1 MLPLKQNRIV
11 GVGAPSNAAVSDD
24 ASTQH
29 PHGTLADFT
38 VLKQLG
44 KGSYGTV
51 LQVRHNASNVIYA
64 LKKCD
69 ISKMARREIADCL
82 GEVRFLASVH
92 HTNIIKFVDA
102 FVTRDAPTFLCTVM
116 EFADGGDLS
125 AKVERHKARNAP
137 LSEDV
142 IFAYFLQ
149 MVEAIAHLHRLKV
162 LHRDLK
168 TANVFLT
175 ANGQIKVG
183 DLGVS
188 SGSLSKGKLA
198 NTQIGTPFYMSP
210 EIWANKPYD
219 DKSDIWAL
227 GCILYELAALKP
239 PFNGRD
245 ISDLSRKVQAGT
257 FTPVPSTFS
266 KDLHSVIS
274 ACLQVNP
281 KRRPSAEE
289 LLALPALIKNRER
302 LRDKMAQTLYN
313 ALLEYGDDVGEEDHL
328 LGTIAVPSFGNM
340 RKLADALPAP
350 QYESVVTRNNSGGGG
365 GEKLEGGGGGVLS
378 NALNNNNKGGGNSG
392 SPKSNGIASQQAQAL
407 RGIAAPSSS
416 SSSSSESDKDM
427 DFLSLGVR
435 DSKPLNAAGVNNGA
449 PGGGGVDGGGGGA
462 NLVGKPPV
470 AIAPAAFI
478 QIKRSDS
485 NNSNPG
491 IVSNGAIKQPQKQ
504 DYLLPMKAA
513 AALPPQYVAPQQ
525 RQAQQQQQQQQYS
538 IPQKQQGQEEK
549 EPISRVQQKILQQLQ
564 NEQQKQQPP
573 LQQLRQAQ
581 GVFPGAAAG
590 VVPGLVSYAGQQQQN
605 QQPGGQVRLVQYQQ
619 RQQQYQ
625 QQMQQQVAAPINN
638 LRPLPPSIVAS
649 AAAPAAGPAAAPA
662 AGPFSRQNAQYV
674 MDPRPIGAAA
684 PPISALQQQQQQLPQ
699 QQQQPVGVSEARR
712 IADDEAKAKLRAIQD
727 KQDKFRQQQQQ
738 LLLLQQPNQ
747 GGGVGGGQRQMY
759 RYGGGAAAMPQAPV
773 GAAVKGAVV
782 APPPNWWG

>member
-1 MLPLKQNRIV
+1 MQRVV
-11 GVGAPSNAAVSDD
+11 GSINPSSE
-24 ASTQH
+24 ASSH

-51 LQVRHNASNVIYA
+51 LQVRHNASGVIYA

-69 ISKMARREIADCL
+69 ISKMAKREIADCL

-102 FVTRDAPTFLCTVM
+102 FVTRDMPTYLCTVM

-149 MVEAIAHLHRLKV
+149 MVEAISHLHKLKV

-168 TANVFLT
+168 TANIFLT

-245 ISDLSRKVQAGT
+245 ISDLSKKVQAGT
-257 FTPVPSTFS
+257 FTPIPSTFS
-266 KDLHSVIS
+266 KDLHSLIS

-281 KRRPSAEE
+281 KRRPSADE
-289 LLALPALIKNRER
+289 LLAFPSLIKNRER

-313 ALLEYGDDVGEEDHL
+313 ALLEYGDDIGEDDHL

-340 RKLADALPAP
+340 KKLSDALPAA
-350 QYESVVTRNNSGGGG
+350 QYESVTRNGNGDGNNINEKGGGG
-365 GEKLEGGGGGVLS
+365 GGGRGNNGNGGILS
-378 NALNNNNKGGGNSG
+378 SALNRGSG
-392 SPKSNGIASQQAQAL
+392 SSPKAVSATP
-407 RGIAAPSSS
+407 RVPSSI
-416 SSSSSESDKDM
+416 SENDKDI
-427 DFLSLGVR
+427 DFLALGVR
-435 DSKPLNAAGVNNGA
+435 DSKPVSVHNNDNNNNNNGGSGG
-449 PGGGGVDGGGGGA
+449 GGGGVIYS
-462 NLVGKPPV
+462 KPPLV
-470 AIAPAAFI
+470 APAPVPAPIAPAKLV
-478 QIKRSDS
+478 KRSDS
-485 NNSNPG
+485 NNSNAAG
-491 IVSNGAIKQPQKQ
+491 IVANSGDSKLQQQQDFFQQPLSQGI
-504 DYLLPMKAA
+504 
-513 AALPPQYVAPQQ
+513 
-525 RQAQQQQQQQQYS
+525 AQQQQQQQKLVLLSQ
-538 IPQKQQGQEEK
+538 QEKQ
-549 EPISRVQQKILQQLQ
+549 PISRVQQKILQQLQ
-564 NEQQKQQPP
+564 NEQQNNQFQPQIQMRQQ
-573 LQQLRQAQ
+573 Q

-590 VVPGLVSYAGQQQQN
+590 VVPGLISYS
-605 QQPGGQVRLVQYQQ
+605 QQPNNQVGQVRLVQYQQ

-625 QQMQQQVAAPINN
+625 QQLQQQPIQGQNNN
-638 LRPLPPSIVAS
+638 LRPPLPVPIPAS
-649 AAAPAAGPAAAPA
+649 
-662 AGPFSRQNAQYV
+662 GPFSRQNSQYV
-674 MDPRPIGAAA
+674 MDPRPFGAFPAA
-684 PPISALQQQQQQLPQ
+684 PASILQPQ
-699 QQQQPVGVSEARR
+699 QQQYSRKELIPPTAPMVAPQQQGQVVGVLEARK
-712 IADDEAKAKLRAIQD
+712 IADDEAKAKLRALQD
-727 KQDKFRQQQQQ
+727 KQDKFRQQQPQQ
-738 LLLLQQPNQ
+738 QQQQPQQQQPPLSN
-747 GGGVGGGQRQMY
+747 VAPIQRQHQY
-759 RYGGGAAAMPQAPV
+759 RYGGGAAAMPQAPIIS
-773 GAAVKGAVV
+773 AAKA
-782 APPPNWWG
+782 APTPNWWG

>member
-1 MLPLKQNRIV
+1 LKSFFRIIMQKNRIV
-11 GVGAPSNAAVSDD
+11 GVASGVSKSEE
-24 ASTQH
+24 ASSST
-29 PHGTLADFT
+29 PHGSLADFT

-92 HTNIIKFVDA
+92 HTNIIKFIDA
-102 FVTRDAPTFLCTVM
+102 FVTRDAPTYLCTVM

-125 AKVERHKARNAP
+125 AKVERHKARNSP

-257 FTPVPSTFS
+257 FAPAPSTYS
-266 KDLHSVIS
+266 KDLHSVIA

-281 KRRPSAEE
+281 KHRPSAEE
-289 LLALPALIKNRER
+289 LLAFPAMTKNRER
-302 LRDKMAQTLYN
+302 LKDKMAQTLYN
-313 ALLEYGDDVGEEDHL
+313 ALLEYGDDVGEDDQL

-340 RKLADALPAP
+340 RKLTDALPAP
-350 QYESVVTRNNSGGGG
+350 QYESIHRSNSGGGG
-365 GEKLEGGGGGVLS
+365 GGGGGGGASEKSSGVEVGGGGGALS
-378 NALNNNNKGGGNSG
+378 SALNNNKGGGST
-392 SPKSNGIASQQAQAL
+392 SPKSNGIVFQQIPQV
-407 RGIAAPSSS
+407 RGGIASSS
-416 SSSSSESDKDM
+416 DNDKDM

-435 DSKPLNAAGVNNGA
+435 DSKPLAPAPGVGVVGGVNLA
-449 PGGGGVDGGGGGA
+449 
-462 NLVGKPPV
+462 GKPPV
-470 AIAPAAFI
+470 ALPAAPLAG

-485 NNSNPG
+485 NNG
-491 IVSNGAIKQPQKQ
+491 IAANNGPVKPLVAFQPPSQKPPQ
-504 DYLLPMKAA
+504 QEPLPLQAA
-513 AALPPQYVAPQQ
+513 AAAAIPPQYIGPQQ
-525 RQAQQQQQQQQYS
+525 RQLQQQKQQQYPFS
-538 IPQKQQGQEEK
+538 QQQDK
-549 EPISRVQQKILQQLQ
+549 EPLSRVQQKILQQLQ
-564 NEQQKQQPP
+564 NDQQLKQQ
-573 LQQLRQAQ
+573 QQQQQQQQQVRQPQ
-581 GVFPGAAAG
+581 VYPGAAAG
-590 VVPGLVSYAGQQQQN
+590 VVPGLASYGVPQQQQ
-605 QQPGGQVRLVQYQQ
+605 QPPGQVRLVQYQQ

-638 LRPLPPSIVAS
+638 LRPLPPSIVPP
-649 AAAPAAGPAAAPA
+649 AAAAAGPY
-662 AGPFSRQNAQYV
+662 SRQNAQYV
-674 MDPRPIGAAA
+674 MDPRPFAVVA
-684 PPISALQQQQQQLPQ
+684 PPVSALQQQPPMQQ

-727 KQDKFRQQQQQ
+727 KQDKYRLLQQQQQQQ
-738 LLLLQQPNQ
+738 LLQQQQLQQGQ
-747 GGGVGGGQRQMY
+747 GGQRQQQY
-759 RYGGGAAAMPQAPV
+759 RYGGGAAAMPQAIAA
-773 GAAVKGAVV
+773 GAGKVAASAA